1 MSDDLP
7 DRDLYN
13 VANQLAEEHVVQPAR
28 FAPLQPHQAEKQPAQ
43 SIEFLFDVNLH
54 VTVELGRTEMTVRK
68 ILEMGPGTVVELNR
82 LAGEAVDVL
91 VNGRAIAR
99 GEVVVIDD
107 MFGVRVTDILSP
119 YDRINS
125 LR

>member
-1 MSDDLP
+1 
-7 DRDLYN
+7 
-13 VANQLAEEHVVQPAR
+13 
-28 FAPLQPHQAEKQPAQ
+28 
-43 SIEFLFDVNLH
+43 
-54 VTVELGRTEMTVRK
+54 MTVRQ

-82 LAGEAVDVL
+82 LAGEAVDIL
-91 VNGRAIAR
+91 VNNRAIAR

>member
-1 MSDDLP
+1 MSENLLNQDLN
-7 DRDLYN
+7 N
-13 VANQLAEEHVVQPAR
+13 VAHQLAEEHVVQPAR
-28 FAPLQPHQAEKQPAQ
+28 FAPLQPNQAEKQPAQ

-54 VTVELGRTEMTVRK
+54 VTVELGRTEMTVRQ
-68 ILEMGPGTVVELNR
+68 ILELGPGRVVELNR
-82 LAGEAVDVL
+82 LAGEAVDIL
-91 VNGRAIAR
+91 VNNRAIAR